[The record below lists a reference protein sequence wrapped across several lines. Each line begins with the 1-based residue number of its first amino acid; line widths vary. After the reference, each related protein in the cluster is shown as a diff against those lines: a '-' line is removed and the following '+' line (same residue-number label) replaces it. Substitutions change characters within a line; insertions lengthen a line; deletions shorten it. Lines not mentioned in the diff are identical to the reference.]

1 MRKQVW
7 SPLCLVGQLLVV
19 AACSKQAAVGEAKPL
34 KVVVQEA
41 QVSDVPV
48 YWEFVGNIDGFQNA
62 EIRARTPGYV
72 EKIHYQ
78 EGSAVK
84 AGDLLFTIDP
94 ILAQAAVTSAV
105 GSLEDARA
113 AFAKSNA
120 DVARLKPL
128 VAQRAV
134 SQQEYDDAMAAQSAA
149 KARIMMNEGALNSA
163 KANLSYTKVT
173 SPIDGVAGLAKVRVG
188 NLVGQSEPT
197 LLTTVSTLDPV
208 RVRFALSEQQYLKV
222 ADKLAK
228 AQHELAKPTD
238 AAGGGRPANLDLMLA
253 DGSLYPHKGRIV
265 VVERQIDIST
275 GTLALEALFPN
286 PEFALRPGQFGKIR
300 GSAETKHGVVLVPQR
315 ALRELQG
322 GYQIGVVG
330 EGNKVEIRAVVATD
344 RVGSNWIV
352 EKGLKPG
359 DKVIVEGLVKLRPG
373 DVVEPEMRAA
383 TPEPAKTPTGT
394 AGEGQ

>member
-7 SPLCLVGQLLVV
+7 SPVCLVGPLLVV
-19 AACSKQAAVGEAKPL
+19 AACSKQAAAVEAKPL

-48 YWEFVGNIDGFQNA
+48 FWEFVGTIDGFQNA

-72 EKIHYQ
+72 EKIHYE
-78 EGSAVK
+78 EGHAVK

-163 KANLSYTKVT
+163 KANLGYTKVT

-222 ADKLAK
+222 ADRLAK
-228 AQHELAKPTD
+228 AQHETAKPTD
-238 AAGGGRPANLDLMLA
+238 AAGRPANLQLILA
-253 DGSLYPHKGRIV
+253 DGSVYPHQGRIV

-330 EGNKVEIRAVVATD
+330 EGNKVEIRVVVATD
-344 RVGSNWIV
+344 RVGSNWII
-352 EKGLKPG
+352 EKGLKAG

-373 DVVEPEMRAA
+373 DVVEPEVRAPVA
-383 TPEPAKTPTGT
+383 PEPAKTPTGT

>member
-1 MRKQVW
+1 MLKRVW
-7 SPLCLVGQLLVV
+7 TPACLVGQCLFM
-19 AACSKQAAVGEAKPL
+19 AACGKQAAVGEAKPL
-34 KVVVQEA
+34 KVVVQEV

-48 YWEFVGNIDGFQNA
+48 YWEFVGTIDGFQNA

-72 EKIHYQ
+72 EKIHYE
-78 EGSAVK
+78 EGRAVK
-84 AGDLLFTIDP
+84 AGDALFTIDP

-113 AFAKSNA
+113 ALAKANA

-128 VAQRAV
+128 VSARAV
-134 SQQEYDDAMAAQSAA
+134 SQQEYDDAEAAQQAA
-149 KARIMMNEGALNSA
+149 KARIMMNEGSVNSA

-222 ADKLAK
+222 ADRLAK
-228 AQHELAKPTD
+228 AQQETAQESD
-238 AAGGGRPANLDLMLA
+238 AAGRRPATLDLILA
-253 DGSLYPHKGRIV
+253 DGTVYPHKGRIT

-286 PEFALRPGQFGKIR
+286 PEFSLRPGQFGKIR

-344 RVGSNWIV
+344 RVGSNWII
-352 EKGLKPG
+352 EKGLKAG
-359 DKVIVEGLVKLRPG
+359 DKVIIEGLVKLRPG

-383 TPEPAKTPTGT
+383 ATETVPPGNAQ
-394 AGEGQ
+394 AGKGQ

>member
-1 MRKQVW
+1 MRKQVG

-19 AACSKQAAVGEAKPL
+19 AACSKQAAVVDAKPL
-34 KVVVQEA
+34 KVVVQEV
-41 QVSDVPV
+41 QVGDVPV
-48 YWEFVGNIDGFQNA
+48 YWEFVGTVDGFQNA

-72 EKIHYQ
+72 EKIHYE
-78 EGSAVK
+78 EGRAVK

-128 VAQRAV
+128 VAQKAV

-163 KANLSYTKVT
+163 KANLSYTHVT

-208 RVRFALSEQQYLKV
+208 RVRFSLSEQQYLKV
-222 ADKLAK
+222 ADRLARVS
-228 AQHELAKPTD
+228 QETAKPTD
-238 AAGGGRPANLDLMLA
+238 SAGRPANLDLILA
-253 DGSLYPHKGRIV
+253 DGRVYPQKGKIV
-265 VVERQIDIST
+265 VAERQIDIST

-286 PEFALRPGQFGKIR
+286 PEFVLRPGQFGKIR
-300 GSAETKHGVVLVPQR
+300 GAAETKRGVVLVPQR

-330 EGNKVEIRAVVATD
+330 AGNKVEIRAVVATD
-344 RVGSNWIV
+344 RVGSNWII
-352 EKGLKPG
+352 EKGLKAG

-373 DVVEPEMRAA
+373 DVVEPEVRAA
-383 TPEPAKTPTGT
+383 AAEPAKTPAGT